1 MLPGLN
7 APVTLATRTGNGVWV
22 DNGPWTGYSRAV
34 REHPN
39 IVEIPK
45 RTKQSL
51 FFTGCFPMVG
61 CLTLVLRPTHVKPV
75 AEGSEPRPIS
85 VGRNQVENLEP
96 RPSIITSPNITSS
109 KKPAENMG

>member
-22 DNGPWTGYSRAV
+22 DNCPWTGYSRAV

-51 FFTGCFPMVG
+51 FFTGCLPMG
-61 CLTLVLRPTHVKPV
+61 DAQLLIPRPTNVNPV
-75 AEGSEPRPIS
+75 AE
-85 VGRNQVENLEP
+85 VGN
-96 RPSIITSPNITSS
+96 
-109 KKPAENMG
+109 

>member
-45 RTKQSL
+45 RIKQSL
-51 FFTGCFPMVG
+51 FFTGRLPIVG
-61 CLTLVLRPTHVKPV
+61 CSTLVPSSYLESHIKVPKHYAVGLMLWFMRK
-75 AEGSEPRPIS
+75 EFDGSYLFFKATRRS
-85 VGRNQVENLEP
+85 
-96 RPSIITSPNITSS
+96 
-109 KKPAENMG
+109 